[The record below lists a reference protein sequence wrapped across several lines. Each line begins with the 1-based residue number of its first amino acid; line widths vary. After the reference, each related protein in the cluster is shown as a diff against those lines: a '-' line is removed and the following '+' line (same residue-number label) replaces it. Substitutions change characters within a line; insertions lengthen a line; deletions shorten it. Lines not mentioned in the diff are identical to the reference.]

1 MPAPLPESLARHFPG
16 LVRPALALRLT
27 AAPPAAGLS
36 QLGGHPYVDAAHPW
50 PLDARGRA
58 MAFLA
63 QVNLGELPALPG
75 FPARG
80 LMQFFVADDPHHGLF
95 AEGGHLVRLLPD
107 VPAGGARRG
116 GLKGIFGRSRTPAPD
131 AASPSPEFSPL
142 VDPRVPHGL
151 QGVPVL
157 ALPRLG
163 SVEFGGEGNELL
175 PDELVAALT
184 GLARERGLDR
194 VAHAADEWEAY
205 DMAAAALV
213 PTGQLTLGGFPDFVQ
228 ADPRQSPDEAALLT
242 VRSAGRCRIVNWGGD
257 LGVGCFFAVSET
269 IEAGDLTATGFSWDV

>member
-1 MPAPLPESLARHFPG
+1 MPAPLPESLAHRFPG

-75 FPARG
+75 FPRRG
-80 LMQFFVADDPHHGLF
+80 LMQFFLADDPHHGLF
-95 AEGGHLVRLLPD
+95 AEGGHLVRFLPD
-107 VPAGGARRG
+107 VPAGGASRG
-116 GLKGIFGRSRTPAPD
+116 GLRGIFGRSRTPAPG
-131 AASPSPEFSPL
+131 AAFPPPEFNPL

-213 PTGQLTLGGFPDFVQ
+213 PPGQLTLGGFPDFVQ
-228 ADPRQSPDEAALLT
+228 ADPRQSPDQAALLT
-242 VRSAGRCRIVNWGGD
+242 VRSGGSARVVDWGGD
-257 LGVGCFFAVSET
+257 LGVGCFFAASET